1 MRAYGQY
8 CPLAKGAE
16 IFADRWTP
24 LIVRELLFGAAR
36 FNELE
41 RGLPGISRS
50 VLAQRLRT
58 LERTGVLAHDVG
70 PGGRA
75 SRYWL
80 TPAGRQLQQTVDA
93 LATWGARWA
102 FREPQPEELDAGL
115 LMSWISRRI
124 AREHLP
130 ERRVVVR
137 FDFSNNR
144 RRQRFWLL
152 LARAE
157 IAVCVENPGF
167 DEDVVVTARLADF
180 YRLWAGRIT
189 YEDAICQEL
198 VHVAGTRALQRAL
211 PTWLLWSRM
220 ADAVRVASAER
231 ERCGEELTSEP

>member
-1 MRAYGQY
+1 
-8 CPLAKGAE
+8 
-16 IFADRWTP
+16 
-24 LIVRELLFGAAR
+24 
-36 FNELE
+36 
-41 RGLPGISRS
+41 
-50 VLAQRLRT
+50 
-58 LERTGVLAHDVG
+58 VLAHDVG
-70 PGGRA
+70 PGGRT

-137 FDFSNNR
+137 FDFTNGR

-157 IAVCVENPGF
+157 VAMCVENPGF
-167 DEDVVVTARLADF
+167 DEDLVVSAGLADF

-189 YEDAICQEL
+189 YQDAVCQQL
-198 VHVAGTRALQRAL
+198 VHVAGTPALQRAL

-220 ADAVRVASAER
+220 ADAVRAATAARGPCGDAAGRQAER
-231 ERCGEELTSEP
+231 EPLPGDAPL